1 MRLPEFGVK
10 FPVTNIMIFFAVLV
24 IGLVSLGKLSIDLMP
39 EIEPPVISVLT
50 VYEGASAEDVE
61 AKITEVIENNLAIVS
76 NLDKLTSRSM
86 EGLSMVVQTGNIVYK
101 IDWVH
106 SLHIILYGKEVTYHA
121 VENNKCYGP
130 KDSAYCRLA
139 IKKP

>member
-86 EGLSMVVQTGNIVYK
+86 EGLSMVVQTGNIVY
-101 IDWVH
+101 
-106 SLHIILYGKEVTYHA
+106 ILFYTA
-121 VENNKCYGP
+121 
-130 KDSAYCRLA
+130 RR
-139 IKKP
+139 